1 MGVDIY
7 GRKDKWVGVRPEID
21 WSENHSQEAKDEFFR
36 LVDEFEEANPGYY
49 FRSNWWGWRPIVILC
64 EIAAHN
70 EGLNID
76 FGTWGANDGKGL
88 ETQEECTALAIALQK
103 LLDTDGSF
111 EDDTDELYVNMG
123 SWTNQRG
130 EFIEEPIRRKLDE
143 ELPIGKVTFTG
154 IMLADSSDI
163 YYPSHSCGKQH
174 IDRFIEFLSN
184 CGGFQIW

>member
-1 MGVDIY
+1 M
-7 GRKDKWVGVRPEID
+7 
-21 WSENHSQEAKDEFFR
+21 
-36 LVDEFEEANPGYY
+36 
-49 FRSNWWGWRPIVILC
+49 
-64 EIAAHN
+64 
-70 EGLNID
+70 
-76 FGTWGANDGKGL
+76 
-88 ETQEECTALAIALQK
+88 AIALQK

-130 EFIEEPIRRKLDE
+130 EFIEEPIRRTLDE

-163 YYPSHSCGKQH
+163 YYPSHSCSKQH